1 LSDNR
6 NSVPELKTVFAGS
19 PEFAARIL
27 QRLIN
32 SPFKPAAVFTQPDRP
47 TGRGRKVRPNAVK
60 QLAESAGIELFQ
72 PKSLRDKD
80 AQALLENQ
88 QADVFIV
95 AAYGLILPQ
104 AVLDIPK
111 FGCLNVHASL
121 LPRWRGAAPIERAI
135 MAGDEQTGV
144 CIMEME
150 AGLDTGPVFAQVE
163 VPIGAKTTA
172 TQLTENLADTGGEL
186 LIEVLTTI
194 ATSKAEKRK
203 LPTPTAQDETLA
215 TYAHKLEA
223 SDRNIDWSESAKA
236 IADKVRGLAGRMPVR
251 GMLGDVHVQILEAQ
265 PIEQHLPGV
274 EATPA
279 GTLVD
284 VSKSG
289 IIVQCAPDLLQITR
303 IKVERGKGTELDP
316 AAAINGYSD
325 LFFPGARFAN

>member
-1 LSDNR
+1 M
-6 NSVPELKTVFAGS
+6 PEFRTVFAGS

-32 SPFKPAAVFTQPDRP
+32 SPFTPAAVFTQPDRP

-60 QLAESAGIELFQ
+60 LLAESAGIEVFQ
-72 PKSLRDKD
+72 PKSLRAKE
-80 AQALLENQ
+80 AQALLESLQ
-88 QADVFIV
+88 PDVFIV

-104 AVLDIPK
+104 AVLDIPR

-135 MAGDEQTGV
+135 MAGDKQTGV
-144 CIMEME
+144 CIMDME
-150 AGLDTGPVFAQVE
+150 AGLDTGPVFDQIE
-163 VPIGAKTTA
+163 VPISTDTTA
-172 TQLTENLADTGGEL
+172 PQLTEQLADAGGEL
-186 LIEVLTTI
+186 LIDVLTTF
-194 ATSKAEKRK
+194 ATCKAEKRK
-203 LPTPTAQDETLA
+203 LPRPKEQDDTLA

-223 SDRNIDWSESAKA
+223 SDRSIDWSGSAKS

-251 GMLGDVHVQILEAQ
+251 SMLGDAHVQILEAR
-265 PIEQHLPGV
+265 PIEQNLPDA

-279 GTLVD
+279 GTLID

-289 IIVQCAPDLLQITR
+289 IVVQCATDLLQITR
-303 IKVERGKGTELDP
+303 IKVERGKGSELDP

-325 LFFPGARFAN
+325 LFFPGARLAN